1 MSLSIANDLELLME
15 LSDWDSDN
23 EVETRRT
30 YKCRINFMSEL
41 NNYEFI
47 YRFRLCKT
55 AVSNLLTEIYP
66 NLKVTSKR

>member
-1 MSLSIANDLELLME
+1 MALSIGNDLELLME

-23 EVETRRT
+23 EVETPRT
-30 YKCRINFMSEL
+30 YKSRLDYMSEL
-41 NNYEFI
+41 NSYEFI
-47 YRFRLCKT
+47 YRFRLSKT